1 MRSAFVKKYRKKEG
15 SIELSTNQTSDSA
28 KGCRLNLIDAYRG
41 LVIILMVA
49 YHYCYDKFI
58 IFGKDIYFVARESS
72 FIWQQFI
79 CWSFILISGFVFP
92 FGRKHAL
99 RHGIVVNV
107 CGLLVTLVTFIAMPD
122 APVIFGVL
130 NCIGC
135 CMLLMIPISAL
146 LKRIKISPYI
156 ILVVS
161 FALFLFLYGIPTRFV
176 GIMRHPLINIDP
188 AVYNSCKLLMPFGF
202 PWDGFWSSDYF
213 SLIPWLFLY
222 ICGYALNGIVT
233 ACDKLKAPLSVN
245 VPVLSAIGRRSLL
258 IYLAHQPIC
267 FAISYLLYG
276 K

>member
-1 MRSAFVKKYRKKEG
+1 MSEPNTTAIGVSKRFY
-15 SIELSTNQTSDSA
+15 
-28 KGCRLNLIDAYRG
+28 LIDAYRG

-58 IFGKDIYFVARESS
+58 IFGKDPGFVARQSS

-99 RHGIVVNV
+99 KRGIIVNI
-107 CGLLVTLVTFIAMPD
+107 CGLLVTAVTFIAMPD

-135 CMLLMIPISAL
+135 CMLLMIPISEM
-146 LKRIKISPYI
+146 IKKLSVSPYI
-156 ILVVS
+156 VLVVS

-176 GIMRHPLINIDP
+176 GIMRHPLALIDP
-188 AVYNSCKLLMPFGF
+188 SIYNSCKLLMPFGF
-202 PWDGFWSSDYF
+202 PWDNFWSSDYF
-213 SLIPWLFLY
+213 PLIPWLFLY
-222 ICGYALNGIVT
+222 ICGYALNSIIT
-233 ACDKLKAPLSVN
+233 SCRKITAPLSVR
-245 VPVLSAIGRRSLL
+245 VPILSAIGQRSLL

-267 FAISYLLYG
+267 FAISFLLYG
-276 K
+276 R